1 VGTILIHHITAATTV
16 RTTSAF
22 PDEAV
27 LHCRAGTAALKG
39 KQHDAAH
46 ASFRRALQLNPLLW
60 EAFEGLCT
68 LGACPSTRRRL
79 AHI

>member
-1 VGTILIHHITAATTV
+1 MTALTRRSPAVMTA

-27 LHCRAGTAALKG
+27 LHCRAGTAALQG
-39 KQHDAAH
+39 KLADAAT

-60 EAFEGLCT
+60 EAFEGLCA
-68 LGACPSTRRRL
+68 LGPCAAAVRPP
-79 AHI
+79 A